1 MATKT
6 KATAELDL
14 LPTDLSEV
22 FAPEVDELESLDE
35 EGEDGEYEDEDE
47 TEDEDEVDADA
58 VSGKKSRKT
67 RALRQYICT
76 DSSYD
81 WIQRIEASS
90 IRAASKIILETPDL
104 GLQAGSSLIIAE
116 VKLDTKLRVTFGI

>member
-1 MATKT
+1 MPAKR
-6 KATAELDL
+6 DL
-14 LPTDLSEV
+14 PPTDLSEI
-22 FAPEVDELESLDE
+22 FAPEVDGLESLDE
-35 EGEDGEYEDEDE
+35 EGEYAEYVDEDE
-47 TEDEDEVDADA
+47 TEDEVDATPLAADA
-58 VSGKKSRKT
+58 VSGKKNRKP

-81 WIQRIEASS
+81 WIHRIEASS

-104 GLQAGSSLIIAE
+104 DLGLQVGSSLIIAE